1 MKSITRARKSCAVLG
16 AACVALALSGCASY
30 RINVSL
36 KPSGE
41 PVPGA
46 NQFNLTEVRYVVP
59 TNVTATGLSP
69 FSSYPIT
76 HQLLSTDLM
85 AVAVATYPQTFSTA
99 PGAIP
104 LEVTITCVNNESSL
118 NEAAACASCIT
129 LTILPMYT
137 SDEDTYS
144 VQTRCGIASI
154 NQILSRP
161 LTFKRTDA
169 SWLSITPTGWIP
181 VPASDGERVLGTDG
195 AIQLVKD
202 ATLKAC
208 VEAIVV
214 SLRRVQPAS
223 WGGTPAAPV
232 K

>member
-1 MKSITRARKSCAVLG
+1 MNSIAVARQSFAVLG
-16 AACVALALSGCASY
+16 VACVALVMTGCASY
-30 RINVSL
+30 RINVTL
-36 KPSGE
+36 KPSGA

-46 NQFNLTEVRYVVP
+46 AQFNLTEVRYVVP
-59 TNVTATGLSP
+59 TNVTTTGLSP

-76 HQLLSTDLM
+76 HALLSTDLM
-85 AVAVATYPQTFSTA
+85 AVAVAAYPQTFSTA

-104 LEVTITCVNNESSL
+104 LQVTITCVNNETAM
-118 NEAAACASCIT
+118 NEAAACASCLT
-129 LTILPMYT
+129 LTILPLCT

-144 VQTRCGIASI
+144 VQTRCGSESI
-154 NQILSRP
+154 NQTLARP

-169 SWLSITPTGWIP
+169 SWLSIAPTGWIP
-181 VPASDGERVLGTDG
+181 VPASEGERVLGTDG
-195 AIQLVKD
+195 AIKLAKD

-214 SLRRVQPAS
+214 SLRRVQPGA
-223 WGGTPAAPV
+223 WAAPV